1 MALRSCYRFATLCEE
16 KQRVTFSSQPES
28 LGAVSKGIVSY
39 VVIYHCYA
47 FSIKVG
53 VGDLIYNIETNGCT
67 AMEGIRLINLPT
79 MAFYLLP
86 V

>member
-1 MALRSCYRFATLCEE
+1 MALGSSYRFATLCEE
-16 KQRVTFSSQPES
+16 KQRVTFSSQPECS
-28 LGAVSKGIVSY
+28 GAVSKGIVSY
-39 VVIYHCYA
+39 VVIYSYV

-53 VGDLIYNIETNGCT
+53 VRDLIYNIETNGCT
-67 AMEGIRLINLPT
+67 AMKGTRLINLPA

>member
-28 LGAVSKGIVSY
+28 LGAISKGIVSY
-39 VVIYHCYA
+39 VVIYSSV
-47 FSIKVG
+47 FSIKVR
-53 VGDLIYNIETNGCT
+53 VGDLIYNIETNGCI
-67 AMEGIRLINLPT
+67 AMKGIRLINLPA

>member
-1 MALRSCYRFATLCEE
+1 MALRSCYRFATLFEE
-16 KQRVTFSSQPES
+16 KQRVTFSSQPQS
-28 LGAVSKGIVSY
+28 SGAISKGIVSY
-39 VVIYHCYA
+39 AVIYSYA
-47 FSIKVG
+47 FSVKVG

>member
-1 MALRSCYRFATLCEE
+1 MTLRSCYRLTALCEE
-16 KQRVTFSSQPES
+16 KQRVTFLSQPEFS
-28 LGAVSKGIVSY
+28 GAISKGIVSN
-39 VVIYHCYA
+39 VVIYSYA

-53 VGDLIYNIETNGCT
+53 VRDLIYNIETNGCPDMKGT
-67 AMEGIRLINLPT
+67 RLINLLA